1 MHCEEC
7 HAELPDGA
15 AHCECRPRLTL
26 AADEPATAD
35 NSVQANVPPPIASW
49 QALRCESC
57 GTPVEMPG
65 LCVGC
70 ERIFRQLLEKK
81 RTAAAAPA
89 APAVQPPSTL
99 AAGTAQSVAAAQP
112 VVPPVPTPVPATAG
126 AAETDAPAAARA
138 EAAQAVQPP
147 ASWPSSQPAAEP
159 PQAPAASAHA
169 ASVPRATARPD
180 VMPRTRHTAA
190 PSSASRPQAS
200 TRAIVAAAAAFAI
213 AAAIGVPVGRYWF
226 QSRRASTVDSQVAA
240 APAAEVPATGA
251 ERPTATVERPART
264 PVADAT
270 PVRDNRATRAAAEA
284 DARARAAK
292 KKARNARAP
301 KTPPRTTLVAAPAAA
316 SVALAATAPPPVVV
330 ASAPPPPPP
339 PPPAAG
345 PFFEMS
351 QVNQPP
357 RVISQVEPHLP
368 GGTQAG
374 ADVVVLRVLVS
385 QAGHASQ
392 VALLRRAKA
401 GRDVDDAV
409 VAAVKRW
416 TFTPAMKR
424 GQAVSCWFNVAVP
437 LR

>member
-1 MHCEEC
+1 VHCEEC
-7 HAELPDGA
+7 HADLPDGA
-15 AHCECRPRLTL
+15 AHCDCRPRLTL
-26 AADEPATAD
+26 AADEPALVAD
-35 NSVQANVPPPIASW
+35 KSFQADAPPPIASW

-65 LCVGC
+65 LCDGC

-81 RTAAAAPA
+81 KAAAPA
-89 APAVQPPSTL
+89 PAAGQPSSAV
-99 AAGTAQSVAAAQP
+99 AAGTPQSVAAAQP
-112 VVPPVPTPVPATAG
+112 
-126 AAETDAPAAARA
+126 
-138 EAAQAVQPP
+138 Q
-147 ASWPSSQPAAEP
+147 ASWPSSHSATKP
-159 PQAPAASAHA
+159 PQASAASAYA
-169 ASVPRATARPD
+169 ASAPRATARPD
-180 VMPRTRHTAA
+180 PTPRARRTAA
-190 PSSASRPQAS
+190 PASASRPQAR
-200 TRAIVAAAAAFAI
+200 TRAIVAAAAAFVI

-226 QSRRASTVDSQVAA
+226 QSQRAFTADPQTATALAA
-240 APAAEVPATGA
+240 ATPATGTD
-251 ERPTATVERPART
+251 RPPAAVERPART
-264 PVADAT
+264 QLADAS
-270 PVRDNRATRAAAEA
+270 PVRDNRATRAAAQA

-292 KKARNARAP
+292 KKAKAARAP
-301 KTPPRTTLVAAPAAA
+301 KTPVRTTLVAAPAAA
-316 SVALAATAPPPVVV
+316 NMTLAAAAPPPVVV

-339 PPPAAG
+339 PPAALG

-357 RVISQVEPHLP
+357 RVASQVEPHLA
-368 GGTQAG
+368 GGSQVG

-392 VALLRRAKA
+392 ISLLRRAKA